1 MNEIMV
7 DYKQRRKELIK
18 NGDLLVDDEEETDVN
33 KKLLAEES
41 QANSKNENKM
51 KHHGINIR
59 KLVRPQLNTKN
70 LNTQTFQTFETMGSM
85 KGSNRKLKEE
95 DEIVFE
101 DQ

>member
-41 QANSKNENKM
+41 
-51 KHHGINIR
+51 
-59 KLVRPQLNTKN
+59 
-70 LNTQTFQTFETMGSM
+70 
-85 KGSNRKLKEE
+85 
-95 DEIVFE
+95 
-101 DQ
+101 